1 VRNVYVIRPDK
12 TIKLL
17 PVYRMTIGRNFNEVV
32 RVIDALHLTARHEVV
47 TPANWKA
54 GDDVMIPGISL
65 GRECQAAIP
74 ERLEGAEALYA
85 HRPIAFMRRY
95 RVLNCAR
102 HAGWKLP
109 KCFQVV
115 RRQKRD

>member
-1 VRNVYVIRPDK
+1 LDQLRICNGKKSLGTDAAVRNVYVIGPDK

-54 GDDVMIPGISL
+54 GDDVMIAGSVSGENAKRQYPK
-65 GRECQAAIP
+65 
-74 ERLEGAEALYA
+74 
-85 HRPIAFMRRY
+85 
-95 RVLNCAR
+95 
-102 HAGWKLP
+102 GWKAP
-109 KCFQVV
+109 KPDMRIVPSPS
-115 RRQKRD
+115 